1 MEAWKEVDDNLRDP
15 SGVVRAAMAV
25 LDADGVVIGWSP
37 TAEKLLGYPAAEA
50 VGRAADEL
58 LAVRSGALPLLEF
71 SRRRRG
77 SIARS
82 DQVQVR
88 HRAGHLLK
96 VAMTLCPLADA
107 AGSAAWIMTA
117 TGAEELGRW
126 EAHQSMLKGLATQ
139 SPVNLCIFDTSG
151 NVAWANASVEHS
163 LGMPLAQIAGKT
175 FEEILLEGQVISEQH
190 PSDLQALLSQVLS
203 HGEPMLD
210 VHYRGR
216 SRRDPVHDY
225 IWSCAYFRLQDAV
238 GRVLGVCGYA
248 VDITSRY
255 RAQQRLEL
263 LVRAGGRIGMT
274 LDANRIA
281 RDLADVVV
289 PGFADA
295 VTVDVLESVLTG
307 DDLEPRS
314 ARLHSAFRRVERR
327 SVGDHWLAS
336 DAAVGEAVEDPSMGA
351 EARSPATGETARDE
365 LSDDTSEVTVTA
377 QDRAE
382 TGVHS
387 RLAVPLRA
395 RDLTLGVVTFLRAGI
410 PDPFDT
416 EEIALARELAA
427 RTALCLDN
435 AHRYAREHATALTL
449 QRSLL
454 PRHVPDQLTAVEVAH
469 RYLPAST
476 GLGVGGDWFDVIPL
490 SGTRVGLV
498 VGDVVG
504 HGLRAAATMG
514 RLRTTVRALAQLDQA
529 PDELLTRLDAL
540 IGDPSYDEEPDGEA
554 NVEEAVGVTC
564 LYLVYDPVAQH
575 CAMASAGHLPPAI
588 VRADGGGVTFPE
600 LPLGP
605 PLGLGGLPFATV
617 EFDLPECSL
626 IALFTDGLVES
637 RNRDVDIGLE
647 QLAMVLAE
655 PRQPLEDLCERAVAT
670 LLPEPISD
678 DAALLL
684 VRTRALDEQHV
695 AAWTFEA
702 DPTLVAEARTCVT
715 DQLTAWQLED
725 LTFTSE
731 LVVSELVTNVIRYAA
746 GPVSVRLIRDRNLIC
761 EVSDTGHTSPHLR
774 RAANDDEGGRGLF
787 LIAQLTLR
795 WGTRYTPTGKTIW
808 TEQLLHPALP

>member
-1 MEAWKEVDDNLRDP
+1 MEAWQEVDGDDLRDP
-15 SGVVRAAMAV
+15 LDVVQAATAV

-37 TAEKLLGYPAAEA
+37 TAEELLGYPAAEA

-58 LAVRSGALPLLEF
+58 LAAQPAALPLLEV
-71 SRRRRG
+71 SQRPRE
-77 SIARS
+77 SVARS

-96 VAMTLCPLADA
+96 VAMTLCPLAHT
-107 AGSAAWIMTA
+107 AGGAAWIITA
-117 TGAEELGRW
+117 TGAEELRRW

-151 NVAWANASVEHS
+151 NVAWANAAVEHS
-163 LGMPLAQIAGKT
+163 VGMPLAQFAGRP
-175 FEEILLEGQVISEQH
+175 FEDILLEDQVISEDH
-190 PSDLQALLSQVLS
+190 PPNLQALISHVLS
-203 HGEPMLD
+203 SGEPMLD
-210 VHYRGR
+210 VRIRARPRG
-216 SRRDPVHDY
+216 DPLHDY

-238 GRVLGVCGYA
+238 GHILGVCGYA
-248 VDITSRY
+248 VDITSRH

-263 LVRAGGRIGMT
+263 LVRAGGRMGMT

-307 DDLEPRS
+307 DDLEPKAAGR
-314 ARLHSAFRRVERR
+314 RTAFRRLERR
-327 SVGDHWLAS
+327 SGGDHWIEA
-336 DAAVGEAVEDPSMGA
+336 DAAVGEVVEDPFA
-351 EARSPATGETARDE
+351 VAQARSPATGEPDQDE
-365 LSDDTSEVTVTA
+365 QSDDPSDVTVTA
-377 QDRAE
+377 EDRGG

-387 RLAVPLRA
+387 RLVASLRA
-395 RDLTLGVVTFLRAGI
+395 RDLTLGVVTFLRAAI

-416 EEIALARELAA
+416 EEVALARELAA
-427 RTALCLDN
+427 RAALGFDN
-435 AHRYAREHATALTL
+435 AHRYAREHAAALTL

-454 PRHVPDQLTAVEVAH
+454 PRHVPEQLTALEVAH

-490 SGTRVGLV
+490 PGTRVGLV

-529 PDELLTRLDAL
+529 PDELLTQLDAL
-540 IGDPSYDEEPDGEA
+540 IGDPSYDGEPTGEA
-554 NVEEAVGVTC
+554 SVEEAVGATC
-564 LYLVYDPVAQH
+564 LYVVYDPVTRR
-575 CAMASAGHLPPAI
+575 CAMASAGHLPPTI
-588 VRADGGGVTFPE
+588 VRADSSVTFPD
-600 LPLGP
+600 LAPGP

-617 EFDLPECSL
+617 EFELPEGSL

-647 QLAMVLAE
+647 QLATVLAE
-655 PRQPLEDLCERAVAT
+655 PRRPLEDLCERAVAT

-684 VRTRALDEQHV
+684 VRTRALDEQQV
-695 AAWTFEA
+695 ATWEFDA
-702 DPTLVAEARTCVT
+702 DPALVADARTRVT
-715 DQLTAWQLED
+715 DQLTAWRLED

-774 RAANDDEGGRGLF
+774 RAAHDDEGGRGLF

-808 TEQLLHPALP
+808 TEQLLHPALQ